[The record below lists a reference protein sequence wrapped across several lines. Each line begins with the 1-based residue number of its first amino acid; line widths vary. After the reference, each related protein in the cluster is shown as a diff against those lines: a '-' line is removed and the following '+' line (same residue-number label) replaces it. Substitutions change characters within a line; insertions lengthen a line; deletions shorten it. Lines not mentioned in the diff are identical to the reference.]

1 MIEAIVGLKG
11 SGKSSIL
18 VDEIT
23 AVATTKDTNVVCI
36 EYGKRFNQNIPYQ
49 VRLIDITEYPVRDY
63 RELLTFIAGVS
74 AKDHDITHFYID
86 SLYKIAHSEDRA
98 ELEKFFNDLDNL
110 TKNLVATFIITI
122 SDDPEAMPDNVKNA
136 IRKD

>member
-1 MIEAIVGLKG
+1 MIDAIVGFKG
-11 SGKSSIL
+11 SGKTSTI

-23 AVATTKDTNVVCI
+23 KISKMEDTNVVCI

-49 VRLIDITEYPVRDY
+49 VRLIDITEYPVRNY

-86 SLYKIAHSEDRA
+86 SLYKIANSKEIAD
-98 ELEKFFNDLDNL
+98 LENFFNDLEEL
-110 TKNLVATFIITI
+110 TENIPAKFTITI
-122 SDDPEAMPDNVKNA
+122 SDDPEKMPDNV
-136 IRKD
+136 RRTMR

>member
-11 SGKSSIL
+11 SGKSSVL

-23 AVATTKDTNVVCI
+23 NVANIEDTNVVCI

-49 VRLIDITEYPVRDY
+49 VRLIDITEYPIEGY
-63 RELLTFIAGVS
+63 SELIAFIAGIS

-86 SLYKIAHSEDRA
+86 SLYKMANSEDID
-98 ELEKFFNDLDNL
+98 ELENFFDDLDKL
-110 TKNLVATFIITI
+110 TKNMAATFIVTI
-122 SDDPEAMPDNVKNA
+122 SDEPEKMPDNVKKVM
-136 IRKD
+136 R